1 MVYVK
6 RSGDMKSR
14 KPVIGVTTSYTFE
27 HEAPFAG
34 YKRTYVNDDYIQAI
48 IRNGGVPL
56 MLPLNTEIDVLEA
69 QLDMVDGIILSGGYD
84 VNPVLYNQQPR
95 QKLGEILP
103 VRDEFEFKVLEIAKQ
118 KKLPV
123 LGVCRG
129 LQIMNTFYGGSLEQD
144 LSYIVSENEIL
155 KHNQNQ
161 TPTLTTH
168 GIVIEEDSWLTPI
181 LGKENT
187 VNSFHHQVVKDVAPE
202 FKAVARALDGVVE
215 SIEYSSDQ
223 FLVAVQW
230 HPEMLKDN
238 EEMNEIFKLLI
249 KKAM

>member
-1 MVYVK
+1 
-6 RSGDMKSR
+6 MKNK
-14 KPVIGVTTSYTFE
+14 KPIIGVTTSYTFE
-27 HEAPFAG
+27 QEFPFAG

-48 IRNGGVPL
+48 IRNGGIPL
-56 MLPLNTEIDVLEA
+56 MLPLNTETDVLEA
-69 QLDMVDGIILSGGYD
+69 QMALVDGVILTGGYD

-103 VRDEFEFKVLEIAKQ
+103 IRDEFEFKVLEIAKEQ
-118 KKLPV
+118 KLPV

-129 LQIMNTFYGGSLEQD
+129 LQIINTFFGGSLEQD

-168 GIVIEEDSWLTPI
+168 DIVVEDKSWLSPI
-181 LGKENT
+181 LGKHNV
-187 VNSFHHQVVKDVAPE
+187 VNSFHHQVIKEVAPE
-202 FKAVARALDGVVE
+202 FNAVAHALDGVVE
-215 SIEYSSDQ
+215 SIEYSGDQ

-230 HPEMLKDN
+230 HPEMLKEN
-238 EEMNEIFKLLI
+238 VEMNKIFELLI
-249 KKAM
+249 NKSM